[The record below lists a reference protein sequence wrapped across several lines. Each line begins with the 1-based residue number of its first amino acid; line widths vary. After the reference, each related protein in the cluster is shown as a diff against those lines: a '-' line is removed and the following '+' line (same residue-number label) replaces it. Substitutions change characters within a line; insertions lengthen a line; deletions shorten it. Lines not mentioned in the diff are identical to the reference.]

1 MMLSEDLDAKM
12 VGSPGSYG
20 ARRRVTKDFHKES
33 LVKEEFQ
40 KDSDINEIMRK
51 WSVTGVLQS
60 STVANMRFGDFGNV
74 ADYHGALSQITAAE
88 QDFAMLPAEVRDRFG
103 NDVSSLLVA
112 LENPEREEE
121 LRELGLIEAVDA
133 RESDD
138 PVEPAPGVQA
148 PAEALEEPPTAPE
161 APAQ

>member
-1 MMLSEDLDAKM
+1 MLTEDLDAKM

-20 ARRRVTKDFHKES
+20 ARRRVTKDFVKPS

-40 KDSDINEIMRK
+40 ADSDINEIMRK

-74 ADYHGALSQITAAE
+74 VDYHGALSQITAAE
-88 QDFAMLPAEVRDRFG
+88 QDFAMLPAEVRDRFS
-103 NDVSSLLVA
+103 NDVSSLLQA
-112 LENPEREEE
+112 LDDPERAEE
-121 LRELGLIEAVDA
+121 LRELGLQPLE
-133 RESDD
+133 ED
-138 PVEPAPGVQA
+138 PTDPTPPAPEPEA
-148 PAEALEEPPTAPE
+148 PAPAPEEPPAAPE